1 MRKGARTMEECG
13 GQKGEVMGR
22 RERKKL
28 QSRRAI
34 IEAAVTEFKE
44 KGFREAS
51 VADIMTRADLGL
63 GTFYNYFQSKE
74 DILMSLLS
82 SFIHDVEEDMQAL
95 RREGKPATELIASI
109 TAISARF
116 LDKNRFLLPL
126 FLAASDQSGM
136 PEEKRDKHIKSPR
149 FKRIFADILRE
160 GQDKGE
166 IRTDVPVLIIAEMFH
181 SLYQAAA
188 FSELDIPFEENVAFK
203 TRLLLDG
210 IKVQR

>member
-1 MRKGARTMEECG
+1 MRKGARTMEEYG

-126 FLAASDQSGM
+126 FLAAS
-136 PEEKRDKHIKSPR
+136 EHIKSPR
-149 FKRIFADILRE
+149 FKPIFADILRE

-210 IKVQR
+210 IKVQ